1 MQIAS
6 KREIERTTHMS
17 PNMPTDNKKEDPK
30 EPDEKD
36 SISEVIR
43 SEVNLITFPFFALWD
58 KDVTEKTETE
68 YKTSITR
75 GTQRLE
81 VSWTVIPS
89 PKYGHPGPFDREVH
103 KAIEQIISEL
113 PLPIQNPIPIGSLYN
128 LCKRMGIRNYGG
140 SQYRKIM
147 ESLKRIAATT
157 VESKGTFYSKEKEEW
172 IEDIFHPY
180 ERIVLKGK
188 KLPNGK
194 IADTNYLFLND
205 WYIDNINAHY
215 VKPIDWKYCRSLETP
230 IAQRL
235 YELLGIKFYGLIK
248 KGGSSVS
255 YRYST
260 LCGLLPVARQK
271 YLSKAKM
278 ILDPAHKKLEE
289 TGFIAK
295 WEWEKVPHK
304 DEQKEN
310 DWLIKYYPGKRAEE
324 EIKRFSTRD
333 QLELELLPYNQKEV
347 NENEAELSIDE
358 LDIINQLINRGMTR
372 TIAMKLVNTHSIS
385 RLRRQIEIFDL
396 LRKNNS
402 PLIGK
407 NPAGFLRKSIEEDYQ
422 PPDEYR
428 IYLEREAK
436 KRKKES
442 LALREQSKEE
452 EMETELMAIRAYK
465 ESLSRG
471 ERLELRKEAEA
482 QIRNCGQY
490 KEEFVT
496 EYLIE
501 AKENEIIRERI
512 KIN

>member
-1 MQIAS
+1 MHLTPPTNS
-6 KREIERTTHMS
+6 K
-17 PNMPTDNKKEDPK
+17 NKKEDTK
-30 EPDEKD
+30 EPDEKT

-58 KDVTEKTETE
+58 KGISERTETE
-68 YKTSITR
+68 YRSSITR

-81 VSWTVIPS
+81 VSWIVIPS

-103 KAIEQIISEL
+103 KAIEQIISEQ
-113 PLPIQNPIPIGSLYN
+113 PLPIQNPIPMGSLYN
-128 LCKRMGIRNYGG
+128 LCKRMGIKNYGG
-140 SQYRKIM
+140 SQYKKIM

-157 VESKGTFYSKEKEEW
+157 IESKGTFYSKEKEEW
-172 IEDIFHPY
+172 VEDIFHLY

-215 VKPIDWKYCRSLETP
+215 VKPIDWKYCKSLGTP

-235 YELLGIKFYGLIK
+235 YELLGVKFYGLIK
-248 KGGSSVS
+248 KGGNSVS
-255 YRYST
+255 YKYST

-295 WEWEKVPHK
+295 WEWEENPHK
-304 DEQKEN
+304 GEQKEN
-310 DWLIKYYPGKRAEE
+310 DWLINYYPGKRAEE
-324 EIKRFSTRD
+324 EIKRFNTRD
-333 QLELELLPYNQKEV
+333 QLELESLTCSQKETS
-347 NENEAELSIDE
+347 ENETELSIEE

-372 TIAMKLVNTHSIS
+372 TIAMKLVNAHPIS
-385 RLRRQIEIFDL
+385 HLRRQIEIFDL
-396 LRKNNS
+396 LRRNNS

-407 NPAGFLRKSIEEDYQ
+407 NPAGFLRKSIEENYQ

-428 IYLEREAK
+428 TYLEKEAK
-436 KRKKES
+436 RRKKEI
-442 LALREQSKEE
+442 LAIREQAEEE
-452 EMETELMAIRAYK
+452 EMESDLATIRAYK
-465 ESLSRG
+465 EGLARE

-482 QIRNCGQY
+482 QIRNCRQY
-490 KEEFVT
+490 KEEFIT
-496 EYLIE
+496 EYLVE

-512 KIN
+512 SLR